1 MSMKRLVLAGILAAT
16 ALAFVVVSPTA
27 VMADEVKGASIA
39 VTDEGSWIEFKGAPD
54 PKCLK
59 RLKWQPK
66 LRDKQ
71 CAGAM
76 VKSKISSSRTKL
88 TIGGKEDKRTNLK
101 SDMTCDITYVMEGE
115 KNEPSVVSCM

>member
-1 MSMKRLVLAGILAAT
+1 MSMKRLVLAGILAAS

-39 VTDEGSWIEFKGAPD
+39 VTDEGSWIEFMAAPD
-54 PKCLK
+54 SKCLK

-101 SDMTCDITYVMEGE
+101 SGMMCDITYVMEGE
-115 KNEPSVVSCM
+115 RNEPSVVSCM

>member
-1 MSMKRLVLAGILAAT
+1 MSMKRLVLAGTLAAS

-39 VTDEGSWIEFKGAPD
+39 VTEEGSWIEFMAAPD
-54 PKCLK
+54 PACLK
-59 RLKWQPK
+59 RLRWQPS

-101 SDMTCDITYVMEGE
+101 SGMSCDVTYVMKGE
-115 KNEPSVVSCM
+115 RNEPSVVSCM